1 MQLGNQQRKNNA
13 SDNQWQWSAALTD
26 RIPQEWLV
34 KVGWAVAS
42 ESTAPD
48 PVDLLDAHAQQLVA
62 VGIWSVRPAVP
73 PAADADELAALFHLS
88 EQVAYTIRPA
98 FPAPRFRKE
107 LRQALLS
114 THRQQAARRRVFA
127 HPLFEKGIV
136 DRSLLERLEIN
147 SPLFWQVA
155 AALPL
160 LIAVVAILWRYT
172 RRGVAP
178 IEESVA

>member
-1 MQLGNQQRKNNA
+1 MNFGNQQRKNSA
-13 SDNQWQWSAALTD
+13 ADSPWQWSAVVTD

-34 KVGWAVAS
+34 KVGWVVAS

-48 PVDLLDAHAQQLVA
+48 PVDLLDAHAQRLVA
-62 VGIWSVRPAVP
+62 VGVWSVRPAVP
-73 PAADADELAALFHLS
+73 PAADADELTALFHLS
-88 EQVAYTIRPA
+88 ERVAYTIRPA
-98 FPAPRFRKE
+98 LPSSRFRKE

-114 THRQQAARRRVFA
+114 THRQQTARRRIFA

-172 RRGVAP
+172 HRGVAP